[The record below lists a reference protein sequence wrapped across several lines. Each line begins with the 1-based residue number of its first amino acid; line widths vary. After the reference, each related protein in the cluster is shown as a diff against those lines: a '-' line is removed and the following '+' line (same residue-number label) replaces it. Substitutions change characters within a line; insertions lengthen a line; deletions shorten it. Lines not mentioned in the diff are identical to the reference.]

1 MYAFE
6 LRNKVGLENLAR
18 AERAEPQPG
27 PDQVLIKMRS
37 ASLNYR
43 DSLIVNGYYN
53 PDLPLPFTPLSDG
66 VGSVI
71 SVGQNVTRVK
81 PGDRVAGTF
90 VQNWLSGDAPE
101 NFSTLGADMD
111 GVLAQY
117 VVLHQDGV
125 VRVPEHLTDEE
136 AATLPCAA
144 VTAWSALMGQGTLK
158 PGETVLV
165 QGTGGVSLFAL
176 QFARIA
182 GARVIV
188 ISSSDEKLQRARA
201 LGATEGINY
210 KQTPEWDKEVLE
222 LTSGKGV
229 DYVVEVGGAGTV
241 SRSLNAVR
249 KGGQISLIGIL
260 SGISAELSMLPILMK
275 QIRVQG
281 IYVGSRAMFEK
292 MNDAI
297 SLNKLKPVV
306 DRVFPFEEAT
316 GAIKY
321 MQQGTHVGKITIRF

>member
-1 MYAFE
+1 M
-6 LRNKVGLENLAR
+6 
-18 AERAEPQPG
+18 
-27 PDQVLIKMRS
+27 KMRS

-53 PDLPLPFTPLSDG
+53 PDLVLPFVPLSDG
-66 VGSVI
+66 VGSVV

-81 PGDRVAGTF
+81 LGDRVAGTF
-90 VQNWLSGDAPE
+90 VQNWLSGEAPE
-101 NFSTLGADMD
+101 NFVTLGADMG

-144 VTAWSALMGQGTLK
+144 VTAWSALMEQGTLR
-158 PGETVLV
+158 PGQTVLV

-176 QFARIA
+176 QFARMA

-188 ISSSDEKLQRARA
+188 ISSNDEKLQRARS
-201 LGATEGINY
+201 LGAAEGINY
-210 KQTPEWDKEVLE
+210 KQTPEWDKQALE
-222 LTSGKGV
+222 LTDGTGV
-229 DYVVEVGGAGTV
+229 DHVVEVGGAGTL

-260 SGISAELSMLPILMK
+260 SGISTELALLPILMK

-281 IYVGSRAMFEK
+281 IFVGSRTAFEK

-306 DRVFPFEEAT
+306 DRVFSFEESSA
-316 GAIKY
+316 AIRY
-321 MQQGTHVGKITIRF
+321 MPQGTHVGKIAIRF